1 MYTCLEG
8 GGWRGTKTLGYNRD
22 KYCPLVF
29 RLMVNHRVFLISIK
43 YLLER
48 GLCFP
53 SRGGFLGA
61 GVRDGLPVSS
71 GPEVL
76 GMIQGC
82 GRWKRLAPLRMASVG
97 TGTQTRLL
105 SPRMSLTPSS
115 PSETGIPLTPAPR
128 SPPHWETDCY
138 RFHSNNSLRLSALQP
153 SIGCR
158 EGVRVCAYIRIHVSI
173 LRIITLWK
181 KSRRG

>member
-8 GGWRGTKTLGYNRD
+8 GGWGGTKTLICNRE
-22 KYCPLVF
+22 KNCPLVF
-29 RLMVNHRVFLISIK
+29 RLMVNYRVFLISIK

-48 GLCFP
+48 GLCLP

-61 GVRDGLPVSS
+61 GVRDVLPVSS

-82 GRWKRLAPLRMASVG
+82 GRWKRLVPLRKASVG

-105 SPRMSLTPSS
+105 SPRTSLTPLS
-115 PSETGIPLTPAPR
+115 PSETGI
-128 SPPHWETDCY
+128 SP
-138 RFHSNNSLRLSALQP
+138 HSRITTTLKNRLLQFP
-153 SIGCR
+153 
-158 EGVRVCAYIRIHVSI
+158 
-173 LRIITLWK
+173 
-181 KSRRG
+181 